1 VSDDKPVL
9 RVLETPHD
17 KGDILVH
24 HAGDPWAE
32 SELLGLPMCPWR
44 HFRRNTIYGKKQTML
59 LSPELVRVLDSFVHD
74 CYERQA
80 VSP

>member
-1 VSDDKPVL
+1 MQLVTDKPVL

-44 HFRRNTIYGKKQTML
+44 HFRRNTIYGRDQFGQSL
-59 LSPELVRVLDSFVHD
+59 EPELVRVLQSFVH
-74 CYERQA
+74 
-80 VSP
+80 